1 MPLLFKILSK
11 SGVLEKPPNR
21 TFLIASSV
29 RPDLTE
35 AALTRLC
42 ATPQT
47 LP

>member
-21 TFLIASSV
+21 AFLTASSV

-35 AALTRLC
+35 AAWTRLC
-42 ATPQT
+42 AASQT
-47 LP
+47 SP